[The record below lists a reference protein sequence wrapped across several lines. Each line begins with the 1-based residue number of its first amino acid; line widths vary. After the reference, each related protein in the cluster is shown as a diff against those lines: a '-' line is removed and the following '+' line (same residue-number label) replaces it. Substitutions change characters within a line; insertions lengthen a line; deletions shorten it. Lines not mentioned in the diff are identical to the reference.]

1 MKFSWKI
8 CFSTIMLSLLIF
20 SIGGYVL
27 ISALFQST
35 YEREVANAGE
45 ENRMLQ
51 YSFVA
56 YWSAT
61 IQDVNLSQENVKRT
75 ADAMVDGMSGSELR
89 IRISDEQGQ
98 IFYDNAQ
105 AELDAGLLETI
116 TKTTRGHM
124 LRKTE
129 NGYELQTASMVCLGE
144 EQFLYLESIREVTEL
159 FEERD
164 QQYSIYRQW
173 LVGLLVAQ
181 SILCYLMATWLL
193 RPLRRLSRAT
203 RRIAGG
209 NLSVRA
215 RMESRDEIGDL
226 AVDFNHMADNLE
238 QQFQELEDAARRQED
253 FIGSFAHELKT
264 PLTSMIGYADMLRT
278 TQVTQEEQFQAANYI
293 FKEGKRLE
301 SLSFKLLDLMVV
313 KNQELELKLV
323 KIRWLAEDIKG
334 MLSPSLKKLGIVLK
348 VIVEDVMLMIEP
360 DLMKTVLLNLLDN
373 GRKAIEG
380 GGTLYLLG
388 RKEEGGFAIYVRD
401 TGKGIPKEELSRI
414 TEAFYMVDKSRARQQ
429 GGAGL
434 GLAICAEIVK
444 RHKGL
449 MTFKSIPGKGTMVR
463 IFMELPDHRE
473 T

>member
-313 KNQELELKLV
+313 KNQELELKPV

-334 MLSPSLKKLGIVLK
+334 MLTPSLKKLGIGLK
-348 VIVEDVMLMIEP
+348 VIVEDATLMLEP

-380 GGTLYLLG
+380 EGTLYLLG
-388 RKEEGGFAIYVRD
+388 RREEEGFAIYVRD

-434 GLAICAEIVK
+434 GLSICQEIVK
-444 RHKGL
+444 RHGGI
-449 MTFKSIPGKGTMVR
+449 MTFKSIQGKGTMVR
-463 IFMELPDHRE
+463 IFLEAELE
-473 T
+473 

>member
-20 SIGGYVL
+20 TIGGYVL

-35 YEREVANAGE
+35 YQREAANAGE

-51 YSFVA
+51 YSFAA
-56 YWSAT
+56 YWSAA
-61 IQDVNLSQENVKRT
+61 IQDMEPSKENVRRT
-75 ADAMVDGMSGSELR
+75 ADAMVDGMAGSSLK
-89 IRISDEQGQ
+89 IRISDREGQ
-98 IFYDNAQ
+98 VLYD
-105 AELDAGLLETI
+105 DTGTGPDMGLLKAI
-116 TKTTRGHM
+116 TKTSRGYM

-129 NGYELQTASMVCLGE
+129 GGYELQTASMVCLGE
-144 EQFLYLESIREVTEL
+144 DAFLYLESIRDVTEL
-159 FEERD
+159 FEERES
-164 QQYSIYRQW
+164 QYRIYGQW
-173 LVGLLVAQ
+173 LAGFLAVQ
-181 SILCYLMATWLL
+181 SILCYAMASWLL

-215 RMESRDEIGDL
+215 RMESKDEIGDL
-226 AVDFNHMADNLE
+226 AADFNHMADNLE

-313 KNQELELKLV
+313 KNQELELKPV

-334 MLSPSLKKLGIVLK
+334 MLTPSLKKLGIGLK
-348 VIVEDVMLMIEP
+348 VIVEDATLMLEP

-380 GGTLYLLG
+380 EGTLYLLG
-388 RKEEGGFAIYVRD
+388 RREEEGFAIYVRD

-434 GLAICAEIVK
+434 GLSICQEIVK
-444 RHKGL
+444 RHGGI
-449 MTFKSIPGKGTMVR
+449 MTFKSIQGKGTMVR
-463 IFMELPDHRE
+463 IFLEAELE
-473 T
+473 